1 MDIYKQA
8 IAIKGSTHQ
17 IGKCIEEMGELIVEV
32 QKAINRD
39 PRTDRE
45 KIKEE
50 RIDVAMTLKYL
61 DIAFGFTEEELL
73 KKYDEKE
80 KKLINQ
86 LGLSGGKKK

>member
-1 MDIYKQA
+1 MDIYKRA
-8 IAIKGSTHQ
+8 MAVKGATHQ
-17 IGKCIEEMGELIVEV
+17 LGKCIEEMGELIIEV
-32 QKAINRD
+32 QRAVNAD
-39 PRTDRE
+39 PRADRE

-80 KKLINQ
+80 KKLGKQ
-86 LGLSGGKKK
+86 LDLAGRME